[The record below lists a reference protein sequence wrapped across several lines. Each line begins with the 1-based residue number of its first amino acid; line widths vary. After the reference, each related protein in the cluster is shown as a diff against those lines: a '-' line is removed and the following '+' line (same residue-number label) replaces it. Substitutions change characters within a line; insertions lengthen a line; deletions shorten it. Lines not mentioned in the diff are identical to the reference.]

1 MRGEAGIGKTRLVE
15 EAQRTAEE
23 HGLAPHLA
31 WVLDFGGATGRDAIR
46 SLLRSVLAVDSAA
59 DPAAAA
65 DRIMGEG
72 VVADED
78 QVFLNDLLDLPQPP
92 ALRVVYQA
100 MDNARRL
107 RGKREVMARV
117 VEWACRA
124 RPRLL
129 VVEDVHWADRNT
141 LAHLA
146 RLAVVARECPC
157 LLLLTTRLDGDP
169 IDAAWRAQAEGASL
183 TTIDLEPL
191 RLDEARSL
199 AMSLWPPAM
208 PSFRAASSAPPAIPC
223 SSSNS
228 SRLGQESGSAAA
240 VPGTVQSL
248 VQARLDRLQA
258 TDKAALQAAAVFG
271 QRFERDA
278 LDHVL
283 DRAGL

>member
-1 MRGEAGIGKTRLVE
+1 
-15 EAQRTAEE
+15 
-23 HGLAPHLA
+23 
-31 WVLDFGGATGRDAIR
+31 
-46 SLLRSVLAVDSAA
+46 
-59 DPAAAA
+59 
-65 DRIMGEG
+65 MGEG

-78 QVFLNDLLDLPQPP
+78 QVFLNDLLDLPQPT

-107 RGKREVMARV
+107 RGKREVMARMV
-117 VEWACRA
+117 GWACRA

-169 IDAAWRAQAEGASL
+169 IDPAWRAQAEGASL

-199 AMSLWPPAM
+199 ARSLLAT
-208 PSFRAASSAPPAIPC
+208 SDVLIQGCVERAAGNPLFLEQLV
-223 SSSNS
+223 
-228 SRLGQESGSAAA
+228 RLGQESGSAAA

-283 DRAGL
+283 DRAGYDPGRLVDRLLLRPDDDTGFRFAHALVRDAVYNRC